1 VPVAYNCSVVP
12 AARVG
17 GAIGVVEPCVPV
29 SVMPVSTFAVT
40 VTVAVFVTVV
50 PLVSVTV
57 AVIVGLPA
65 ATPVTTPVVLT
76 TVAKA
81 VFDEVQTA
89 AEVTFPVVP
98 LA

>member
-1 VPVAYNCSVVP
+1 
-12 AARVG
+12 
-17 GAIGVVEPCVPV
+17 
-29 SVMPVSTFAVT
+29 
-40 VTVAVFVTVV
+40 
-50 PLVSVTV
+50 
-57 AVIVGLPA
+57 
-65 ATPVTTPVVLT
+65 VVLT